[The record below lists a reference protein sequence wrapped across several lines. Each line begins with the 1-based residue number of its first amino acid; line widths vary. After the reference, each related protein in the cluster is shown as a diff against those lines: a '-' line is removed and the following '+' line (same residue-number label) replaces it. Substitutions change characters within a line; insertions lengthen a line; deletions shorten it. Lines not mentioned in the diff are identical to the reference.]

1 MDFTFCPIQIFL
13 QIIILE
19 EYKIF
24 KALFPKEYSKL
35 KEILFFFFKEIH
47 FNLFLAT

>member
-35 KEILFFFFKEIH
+35 KEILFFFFLKKYISIC
-47 FNLFLAT
+47 F